1 MDLSKIAG
9 SLLSNDSLKGLSN
22 LTGADNKDIT
32 NVLTSALPSLLSGAT
47 EQAKNESTAASFAG
61 ALAQHAKDDT
71 SDLTSFKDSCSIILA
86 TSFLGNV
93 DLADGAKIIGHLL
106 GSGKEETVK
115 KAAKASGVSEKKTGD
130 ILSAIAPMLL
140 SLLGQQA
147 EEDDDKE
154 SGASGLVGALL
165 DNVDV
170 GSLLSGLISTD
181 TSSTSTSGKKK
192 PASGK
197 KKPASSKKSDASGI
211 IGGILSGLLKK
222 K

>member
-9 SLLSNDSLKGLSN
+9 SLLSSDSLKGLSN

-47 EQAKNESTAASFAG
+47 EQAKDKKTAEGFAT

-71 SDLTSFKDSCSIILA
+71 SDLTSF
-86 TSFLGNV
+86 LGNV
-93 DLADGAKIIGHLL
+93 DLNDGAKIIGHLL

-147 EEDDDKE
+147 EEDDNKE

-181 TSSTSTSGKKK
+181 TSSDKDD
-192 PASGK
+192 K
-197 KKPASSKKSDASGI
+197 KKPASSNKKSGGI

-222 K
+222 

>member
-47 EQAKNESTAASFAG
+47 EQAKDKKTSEGFAA

-71 SDLTSFKDSCSIILA
+71 SDL

-130 ILSAIAPMLL
+130 ILSAVGPMLL

-154 SGASGLVGALL
+154 TGASGLVGALL

>member
-9 SLLSNDSLKGLSN
+9 SLLSSDSLKGLSSI
-22 LTGADNKDIT
+22 TGASNGDIK
-32 NVLTSALPSLLSGAT
+32 NVLSSALPALLSGAT
-47 EQAKNESTAASFAG
+47 EQAKNESTAAGFAN

-71 SDLTSFKDSCSIILA
+71 SNLA
-86 TSFLGNV
+86 DFLGKV

-147 EEDDDKE
+147 DEDDDKD
-154 SGASGLVGALL
+154 SGVGNLVGALL

-181 TSSTSTSGKKK
+181 TSSGNGKT
-192 PASGK
+192 GK
-197 KKPASSKKSDASGI
+197 KKPASSKKNDASGI

-222 K
+222 

>member
-9 SLLSNDSLKGLSN
+9 SLLSSDSLKGLSN
-22 LTGADNKDIT
+22 LTGASNSDIK
-32 NVLTSALPSLLSGAT
+32 NVLSSALPSLLSGAT

-71 SDLTSFKDSCSIILA
+71 SDLTSF
-86 TSFLGNV
+86 LGNV

-106 GSGKEETVK
+106 GSGKDETVK

>member
-9 SLLSNDSLKGLSN
+9 SLLSNDSLKGLSS
-22 LTGADNKDIT
+22 LTGASNSDIK
-32 NVLTSALPSLLSGAT
+32 NVLSSALPSLLTGAT
-47 EQAKNESTAASFAG
+47 EQAKNESTAASFAA

-71 SDLTSFKDSCSIILA
+71 SDL

-106 GSGKEETVK
+106 GSGKEEAVK

-130 ILSAIAPMLL
+130 ILSAVGPMLL

-181 TSSTSTSGKKK
+181 TSSSTSTSGKKK

-197 KKPASSKKSDASGI
+197 KKPASSSKKSDASGI

>member
-9 SLLSNDSLKGLSN
+9 SLLSSDSLKGLSN
-22 LTGADNKDIT
+22 LTGASSSDVT
-32 NVLTSALPSLLSGAT
+32 SVLTSALPSLLSGAT

-71 SDLTSFKDSCSIILA
+71 SDL

>member
-1 MDLSKIAG
+1 MDLSKLAG
-9 SLLSNDSLKGLSN
+9 SLLSSDRIKGLSS
-22 LTGADNKDIT
+22 LTGASNGDIQS
-32 NVLTSALPSLLSGAT
+32 VLTNALPSLLSGAT
-47 EQAKNESTAASFAG
+47 EQAKNADTAESFAN
-61 ALAQHAKDDT
+61 AMAQHAKDDT
-71 SDLTSFKDSCSIILA
+71 SNLS
-86 TSFLGNV
+86 SFLGNV
-93 DLADGAKIIGHLL
+93 DMADGAKIIGHLL
-106 GSGKEETVK
+106 GANKEETVQ
-115 KAAKASGVSEKKTGD
+115 KAAKASGVSQNKTSD
-130 ILSAIAPMLL
+130 ILSAVAPMLL

-147 EEDDDKE
+147 DEDDDKE
-154 SGASGLVGALL
+154 SGVNALVGSLL

-192 PASGK
+192 PASSK

>member
-9 SLLSNDSLKGLSN
+9 SLLSNDSIKGLSN
-22 LTGADNKDIT
+22 LTGASNKDIT
-32 NVLTSALPSLLSGAT
+32 GVLTSALPSLLSGAT
-47 EQAKNESTAASFAG
+47 EQAKNTSTAESFAN

-71 SDLTSFKDSCSIILA
+71 SDISG
-86 TSFLGNV
+86 FLGNV
-93 DLADGAKIIGHLL
+93 DLADGAKIISHLL
-106 GSGKEETVK
+106 GSNKEETVK

-147 EEDDDKE
+147 DEDDDKE
-154 SGASGLVGALL
+154 SGIGGLVGSLL

-170 GSLLSGLISTD
+170 GSLLTGLISTNTASGS
-181 TSSTSTSGKKK
+181 TSSGTSGKKK
-192 PASGK
+192 DSK
-197 KKPASSKKSDASGI
+197 KKPASSKKNNAGGI

-222 K
+222 

>member
-71 SDLTSFKDSCSIILA
+71 SDLTSF
-86 TSFLGNV
+86 LGNV

-106 GSGKEETVK
+106 GSDKEETVK

>member
-71 SDLTSFKDSCSIILA
+71 SDL

>member
-9 SLLSNDSLKGLSN
+9 SLLSNDSLKGLSS
-22 LTGADNKDIT
+22 LTGASNSDIK
-32 NVLTSALPSLLSGAT
+32 NVLSSALPSLLTGAT

-71 SDLTSFKDSCSIILA
+71 SDL

-154 SGASGLVGALL
+154 TGASGLVGALL

-181 TSSTSTSGKKK
+181 TSSSSTST
-192 PASGK
+192 SGK
-197 KKPASSKKSDASGI
+197 KKPASSKKSEASGI

>member
-71 SDLTSFKDSCSIILA
+71 SDL

-197 KKPASSKKSDASGI
+197 KKPASSSKKSDASGI

>member
-9 SLLSNDSLKGLSN
+9 ALLSSDSIKGLSS
-22 LTGADNKDIT
+22 LTGTSNSDIK
-32 NVLTSALPSLLSGAT
+32 NVLSIALPSLLSGAT
-47 EQAKNESTAASFAG
+47 EQAKNESTAESFAN

-71 SDLTSFKDSCSIILA
+71 SNLS
-86 TSFLGNV
+86 SFLDKV
-93 DLADGAKIIGHLL
+93 DLADGAKIISHLL
-106 GSGKEETVK
+106 GAGKEETVK
-115 KAAKASGVSEKKTGD
+115 KAAKASGVSEKKTSD

-147 EEDDDKE
+147 DEDDDKE
-154 SGASGLVGALL
+154 SGVGGLVGSLL

-181 TSSTSTSGKKK
+181 TSDKDD
-192 PASGK
+192 K
-197 KKPASSKKSDASGI
+197 KKPASSKKNNAGGI

-222 K
+222 

>member
-47 EQAKNESTAASFAG
+47 EQAKNESTAASFAA

-71 SDLTSFKDSCSIILA
+71 SDL

-106 GSGKEETVK
+106 GSGKEEAVK

>member
-1 MDLSKIAG
+1 MDLLKIAG
-9 SLLSNDSLKGLSN
+9 SLLSSDSIKGLSS
-22 LTGADNKDIT
+22 LTGASNTDIT

-47 EQAKNESTAASFAG
+47 EQAKNESTAESFAN
-61 ALAQHAKDDT
+61 ALARHAKDDT
-71 SDLTSFKDSCSIILA
+71 SSLS
-86 TSFLGNV
+86 SFLGNV

-115 KAAKASGVSEKKTGD
+115 KVAKASGVSEKKTGD

-154 SGASGLVGALL
+154 SGVNGLVGALL

-170 GSLLSGLISTD
+170 GSLLTGLISTN
-181 TSSTSTSGKKK
+181 TSSSAST
-192 PASGK
+192 SGK
-197 KKPASSKKSDASGI
+197 KKPASSKKNDASGI

>member
-9 SLLSNDSLKGLSN
+9 SLLSNDSLKGLSS
-22 LTGADNKDIT
+22 LTGASNSDIK
-32 NVLTSALPSLLSGAT
+32 NVLSSALPSLLTGAT
-47 EQAKNESTAASFAG
+47 EQAKNKSTAASFAG

-71 SDLTSFKDSCSIILA
+71 SDL

-154 SGASGLVGALL
+154 SGVNGLVGALL

-181 TSSTSTSGKKK
+181 TSSSTGTSVKKK

-197 KKPASSKKSDASGI
+197 KKPASSSKKSNASGI

>member
-1 MDLSKIAG
+1 MDLSKIAS
-9 SLLSNDSLKGLSN
+9 SLLSSDSLKGLSN
-22 LTGADNKDIT
+22 LTGASNSDIK
-32 NVLTSALPSLLSGAT
+32 NVLSSALPSLLTGAT

-71 SDLTSFKDSCSIILA
+71 SDL

-154 SGASGLVGALL
+154 SGASGLVSALL

-181 TSSTSTSGKKK
+181 TSSTSGKKK

-197 KKPASSKKSDASGI
+197 KKPASSQKSDASGI

>member
-9 SLLSNDSLKGLSN
+9 SLLSSDSLKGLSSI
-22 LTGADNKDIT
+22 TGASNGDIK
-32 NVLTSALPSLLSGAT
+32 NVLSSALPALLSGAT
-47 EQAKNESTAASFAG
+47 EQAKNESTAAGFAN

-71 SDLTSFKDSCSIILA
+71 SNLA
-86 TSFLGNV
+86 DFLGKV

-115 KAAKASGVSEKKTGD
+115 KAAKASGVSEKKTSD

-147 EEDDDKE
+147 DEDDDKD
-154 SGASGLVGALL
+154 SGVGNLVGALL

-181 TSSTSTSGKKK
+181 TSSGNGKT
-192 PASGK
+192 GK
-197 KKPASSKKSDASGI
+197 KKPASSKKNDASGI

-222 K
+222 

>member
-9 SLLSNDSLKGLSN
+9 SLLSSDSLKGLSSI
-22 LTGADNKDIT
+22 TGASNGDIK
-32 NVLTSALPSLLSGAT
+32 NVLSSALPALLSGAT
-47 EQAKNESTAASFAG
+47 EQAKNESTAAGFAN

-71 SDLTSFKDSCSIILA
+71 SNLA
-86 TSFLGNV
+86 DFLGKV

-147 EEDDDKE
+147 DEDDDKD
-154 SGASGLVGALL
+154 SGVGNLVGALL

-181 TSSTSTSGKKK
+181 TSSGNGKTGKKK
-192 PASGK
+192 PT
-197 KKPASSKKSDASGI
+197 SSKRNDASGI

-222 K
+222 

>member
-47 EQAKNESTAASFAG
+47 EQAKDKKTSEGFAA

-71 SDLTSFKDSCSIILA
+71 SDL

-130 ILSAIAPMLL
+130 ILSAVGPMLL

-154 SGASGLVGALL
+154 TGASGLVGALL

-192 PASGK
+192 PASSK

>member
-1 MDLSKIAG
+1 MDLSKIAS
-9 SLLSNDSLKGLSN
+9 SLLSSDSLKGLSN
-22 LTGADNKDIT
+22 LTGASNKDIT
-32 NVLTSALPSLLSGAT
+32 GVLTSALPSLLSGAT
-47 EQAKNESTAASFAG
+47 EQAKDKKTSESFAT

-71 SDLTSFKDSCSIILA
+71 SDLTSF
-86 TSFLGNV
+86 LGKV
-93 DLADGAKIIGHLL
+93 DLNDGAKIIGHLL

-154 SGASGLVGALL
+154 SGVNGLVGALL

-170 GSLLSGLISTD
+170 GSLLTGLISTD
-181 TSSTSTSGKKK
+181 TSSASTGGKKK
-192 PASGK
+192 TASAK
-197 KKPASSKKSDASGI
+197 KKNDTSGI

-222 K
+222 

>member
-9 SLLSNDSLKGLSN
+9 SLLSSDSLKGLSN
-22 LTGADNKDIT
+22 LTGASNKDIT

-47 EQAKNESTAASFAG
+47 EQAKNESTAESFAT

-71 SDLTSFKDSCSIILA
+71 SNL

-154 SGASGLVGALL
+154 SGVNGLVGALL

>member
-9 SLLSNDSLKGLSN
+9 SLLSSDSLKGLSN
-22 LTGADNKDIT
+22 LTGASSSDVT
-32 NVLTSALPSLLSGAT
+32 SVLTSALPALLSGAT
-47 EQAKNESTAASFAG
+47 EQAKNESTAESFAN

-71 SDLTSFKDSCSIILA
+71 DNLTG
-86 TSFLGNV
+86 FLGKV
-93 DLADGAKIIGHLL
+93 DLADGAKVVSHLL
-106 GSGKEETVK
+106 GAGKDETVQ

-130 ILSAIAPMLL
+130 ILSAVGPMLL
-140 SLLGQQA
+140 SLLGKQA
-147 EEDDDKE
+147 EEDEDKE
-154 SGASGLVGALL
+154 TGANGLVGALL

-181 TSSTSTSGKKK
+181 ASSDKDD
-192 PASGK
+192 K
-197 KKPASSKKSDASGI
+197 KKPASSNKKSSGI

>member
-9 SLLSNDSLKGLSN
+9 SLLSSDSLKGLSS
-22 LTGADNKDIT
+22 LTGASNSDIK
-32 NVLTSALPSLLSGAT
+32 NVLSSALPSLLSGAT
-47 EQAKNESTAASFAG
+47 EQAKNESTAASFAN
-61 ALAQHAKDDT
+61 ALAKHAKDDT
-71 SDLTSFKDSCSIILA
+71 SDLG
-86 TSFLGNV
+86 SFLGKV

-106 GSGKEETVK
+106 GAGKEETVK
-115 KAAKASGVSEKKTGD
+115 KAAKASGVSEKKTND

-147 EEDDDKE
+147 DEDDDKD
-154 SGASGLVGALL
+154 SGVGNLVGALL

-181 TSSTSTSGKKK
+181 TSDKDDKKNN
-192 PASGK
+192 AG
-197 KKPASSKKSDASGI
+197 GI

-222 K
+222 

>member
-47 EQAKNESTAASFAG
+47 EQAKDKKTSEGFAA

-71 SDLTSFKDSCSIILA
+71 SDL

-130 ILSAIAPMLL
+130 ILSAVGPMLL

>member
-47 EQAKNESTAASFAG
+47 EQAKDKKTSEGFAA

-71 SDLTSFKDSCSIILA
+71 SDLTSF
-86 TSFLGNV
+86 LGNV
-93 DLADGAKIIGHLL
+93 DLADGAKIISHLL

>member
-9 SLLSNDSLKGLSN
+9 SLLSSDSLKGLSN
-22 LTGADNKDIT
+22 LTGASNKDIT
-32 NVLTSALPSLLSGAT
+32 SVLTSALPSLLSGAT

-71 SDLTSFKDSCSIILA
+71 SDL